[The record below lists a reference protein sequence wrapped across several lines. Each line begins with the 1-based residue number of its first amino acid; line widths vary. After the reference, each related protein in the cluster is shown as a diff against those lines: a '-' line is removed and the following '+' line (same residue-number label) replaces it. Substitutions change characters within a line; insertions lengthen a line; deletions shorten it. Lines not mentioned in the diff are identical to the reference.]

1 MIWCFRCSIEKGI
14 VSRIDILGDYERE
27 EKCTKSVY
35 NLFFGTNLSYKG
47 LFQGSTE
54 FFLIESIRLTRKNG
68 VFRTNSY
75 QMPRT
80 NFWTKTNRRVKRE
93 AKWEHLTLINT
104 LPI

>member
-27 EKCTKSVY
+27 EKCTKSVH

-54 FFLIESIRLTRKNG
+54 FFSN
-68 VFRTNSY
+68 
-75 QMPRT
+75 
-80 NFWTKTNRRVKRE
+80 
-93 AKWEHLTLINT
+93 
-104 LPI
+104 